1 MGHTVKLYLLVLLIF
16 LAIDLTWLGVLMAK
30 FYKAELGPLAR
41 RSGEAMA
48 PVWWAAFLVY
58 ILIPLGI
65 MLFVVPRVSP
75 ENLAASA
82 LGWGFLYGVILYGV
96 YDLTNYSLIDR
107 WPWRMTLVDMAWGG
121 FICAVTSYVAVIL
134 DRWLA

>member
-1 MGHTVKLYLLVLLIF
+1 
-16 LAIDLTWLGVLMAK
+16 MAK

-58 ILIPLGI
+58 VLIPLGLV
-65 MLFVVPRVSP
+65 LFVLPRVSP
-75 ENLAASA
+75 DNSAAAA

-121 FICAVTSYVAVIL
+121 FICAFTSYVAVIL

>member
-1 MGHTVKLYLLVLLIF
+1 MGHTIKLYLLVLVIF

-58 ILIPLGI
+58 VLIPLGI
-65 MLFVVPRVSP
+65 VLFVLPRVSP
-75 ENLAASA
+75 ESLAASA
-82 LGWGFLYGVILYGV
+82 LGWGFVYGIILYGV

-121 FICAVTSYVAVIL
+121 FICAVTSYVAAML

>member
-1 MGHTVKLYLLVLLIF
+1 MGHTIKLYLLVLVIF

-121 FICAVTSYVAVIL
+121 FICAVTSYVAVVL

>member
-1 MGHTVKLYLLVLLIF
+1 MGHSLKLYILVALVF

-41 RSGEAMA
+41 RAGEAMA
-48 PVWWAAFLVY
+48 PIWWAAILVY
-58 ILIPLGI
+58 VLIPLGVV
-65 MLFVVPRVSP
+65 LFVLPRIAPDSP
-75 ENLAASA
+75 AFAA
-82 LGWGFLYGVILYGV
+82 LGWGFVYGVILYGV

-107 WPWRMTLVDMAWGG
+107 WPWRLTLVDLAWGG
-121 FICAVTSYVAVIL
+121 FICAVTSYVAARL

>member
-1 MGHTVKLYLLVLLIF
+1 MGHTIKLYLLVLLIF

-65 MLFVVPRVSP
+65 MLFVLPRVSP

>member
-1 MGHTVKLYLLVLLIF
+1 MWHYIKVYALVLVIF
-16 LAIDLTWLGVLMAK
+16 LAIDLTWLGILMAK

-41 RSGEAMA
+41 RSGEALA

-58 ILIPLGI
+58 VLIPLGVV
-65 MLFVVPRVSP
+65 LFVLPRVSAQ
-75 ENLAASA
+75 NLTATA

-107 WPWRMTLVDMAWGG
+107 WPWNMTWVDIAWGG
-121 FICAVTSYVAVIL
+121 TICAVNSYIAARL
-134 DRWLA
+134 DVWLT

>member
-1 MGHTVKLYLLVLLIF
+1 MGHTIKLYLLVLVIF

-65 MLFVVPRVSP
+65 VLFVLPRVSP
-75 ENLAASA
+75 EHRAASA

-107 WPWRMTLVDMAWGG
+107 WPWRMTLVDISWGG
-121 FICAVTSYVAVIL
+121 FICAITSYIAVVF
-134 DRWLA
+134 DHWLA

>member
-1 MGHTVKLYLLVLLIF
+1 MWHAIKLFILVLLIF
-16 LAIDLTWLGVLMAK
+16 LAIDLTWLGLLMAK
-30 FYKAELGPLAR
+30 FYKAELGSLAR

-58 ILIPLGI
+58 ILIPLGVV
-65 MLFVVPRVSP
+65 LFVLPRVDP
-75 ENLAASA
+75 AGPAVSA
-82 LGWGFLYGVILYGV
+82 LGWGFIYGVILYGV

-107 WPWRMTLVDMAWGG
+107 WPWRIIRVESGTVRV
-121 FICAVTSYVAVIL
+121 CSVTSYIAVLL

>member
-1 MGHTVKLYLLVLLIF
+1 MGHALKLYFLMVIVF
-16 LAIDLTWLGVLMAK
+16 LAIDLTWLGVVMAK
-30 FYKAELGPLAR
+30 FYKTELGPLAR

-58 ILIPLGI
+58 VLIPLGLV
-65 MLFVVPRVSP
+65 LFVLPRISP
-75 ENLAASA
+75 ETPAIVA
-82 LGWGFLYGVILYGV
+82 LGWGFVYGVILYGV

-107 WPWRMTLVDMAWGG
+107 WPWRMTLVDIAWGG
-121 FICAVTSYVAVIL
+121 VICAVVSYIGVLL

>member
-1 MGHTVKLYLLVLLIF
+1 MWHSVKLYFLVVLVF
-16 LAIDLTWLGVLMAK
+16 LAIDLTWLGVLMAN
-30 FYKAELGPLAR
+30 FYKTELGSLAR

-58 ILIPLGI
+58 ALIPLGLV
-65 MLFVVPRVSP
+65 LFVLPRVSP
-75 ENLAASA
+75 ESSAVTA
-82 LGWGFLYGVILYGV
+82 LGWGFLYGV

-107 WPWRMTLVDMAWGG
+107 WPWRMTWVDIMWGG
-121 FICAVTSYVAVIL
+121 FICSITSYIAVLI

>member
-1 MGHTVKLYLLVLLIF
+1 MGHTIKLYLLVLIIF

-41 RSGEAMA
+41 RSGEAMS

-65 MLFVVPRVSP
+65 MLFVLPRVSQGSLTP
-75 ENLAASA
+75 SA

-121 FICAVTSYVAVIL
+121 FICSVTSYIAVLL

>member
-1 MGHTVKLYLLVLLIF
+1 MGHTIKLYLLVLIIF

-121 FICAVTSYVAVIL
+121 FICAVTSYVAVVL

>member
-1 MGHTVKLYLLVLLIF
+1 MGHTIKLYLLVLMIF

-48 PVWWAAFLVY
+48 PVWWAAFVVY
-58 ILIPLGI
+58 VLIPLGI
-65 MLFVVPRVSP
+65 VLFVLPRVSP
-75 ENLAASA
+75 EGSAVAA

-121 FICAVTSYVAVIL
+121 FICAVTSYVAARL
-134 DRWLA
+134 DHWLA

>member
-1 MGHTVKLYLLVLLIF
+1 MGHTVKLYLLVLVIF

>member
-1 MGHTVKLYLLVLLIF
+1 MWHAVKLYILVLVVF
-16 LAIDLTWLGVLMAK
+16 LAIDLTWLGLLMAK
-30 FYKAELGPLAR
+30 FYKAELGSLAR

-58 ILIPLGI
+58 VLIPLGV
-65 MLFVVPRVSP
+65 MVFVLPRVSP
-75 ENLAASA
+75 DNSSAAA
-82 LGWGFLYGVILYGV
+82 LVWGFLYGVILYGV

-107 WPWRMTLVDMAWGG
+107 WPWRMTLVDLAWGG
-121 FICAVTSYVAVIL
+121 FICSLTSYVAVVL

>member
-1 MGHTVKLYLLVLLIF
+1 MGHTIKLYLLVLIIF

-30 FYKAELGPLAR
+30 FYKAELAPLAR

>member
-1 MGHTVKLYLLVLLIF
+1 MWHAVKLYVLVLLVF

-30 FYKAELGPLAR
+30 FYKAELGSLAR

-58 ILIPLGI
+58 VLIPLGLV
-65 MLFVVPRVSP
+65 LFVLPRVSP
-75 ENLAASA
+75 DNSAAAA

-121 FICAVTSYVAVIL
+121 CICAVTSYVAVVL

>member
-1 MGHTVKLYLLVLLIF
+1 MGHTIKLYLLVLIIF
-16 LAIDLTWLGVLMAK
+16 LVIDLTWLGVLMAK

-65 MLFVVPRVSP
+65 VLFVVPRVSP

-82 LGWGFLYGVILYGV
+82 LGWGFLYGFILYGV

-107 WPWRMTLVDMAWGG
+107 WPWRMTLVDIAWGG
-121 FICAVTSYVAVIL
+121 FICAVTSYIAVLL

>member
-1 MGHTVKLYLLVLLIF
+1 MGHTIKLYLLVLVIF

-65 MLFVVPRVSP
+65 MLFVLPRVSP

>member
-1 MGHTVKLYLLVLLIF
+1 MGHTIKLYLLVLVIF

-30 FYKAELGPLAR
+30 FYKTELGPLAR

-65 MLFVVPRVSP
+65 VLFVLPRVSP
-75 ENLAASA
+75 ENLASSA

-134 DRWLA
+134 DQWLA

>member
-1 MGHTVKLYLLVLLIF
+1 MGHTLKLYLLVLVIF

-41 RSGEAMA
+41 RSGEAMT

-65 MLFVVPRVSP
+65 VLFVVPRVSLANP
-75 ENLAASA
+75 AASA

-121 FICAVTSYVAVIL
+121 FIGAVTSYVAVLL

>member
-1 MGHTVKLYLLVLLIF
+1 MGHSLKLYILVALVF

-48 PVWWAAFLVY
+48 PIWWAAFLVY
-58 ILIPLGI
+58 LLIPLGI
-65 MLFVVPRVSP
+65 VLFVLPRIAPDSP
-75 ENLAASA
+75 ALAV
-82 LGWGFLYGVILYGV
+82 LGWGFVYGVILYGV

-107 WPWRMTLVDMAWGG
+107 WPWRLTLVDLAWGG

>member
-1 MGHTVKLYLLVLLIF
+1 MWHAVKLYILVLVVF
-16 LAIDLTWLGVLMAK
+16 LAIDLTWLGLLMAK
-30 FYKAELGPLAR
+30 FYKAELGSLAR

-58 ILIPLGI
+58 VLIPLGVI
-65 MLFVVPRVSP
+65 VFVLPRVSP
-75 ENLAASA
+75 DNSSAAA
-82 LGWGFLYGVILYGV
+82 LGWGFLFGFILYGV

-121 FICAVTSYVAVIL
+121 FICSFTSYVAVVL